1 MNALWRLVL
10 RCVHPFVP
18 KGFGAAVAVLWEG
31 RILVVRL
38 SYRKGLSLPGGRVG
52 KGETPEQAAV
62 RELAEEVGIHA
73 PPEAIRSV
81 YASMSG
87 RIFEYD
93 APAPPRVKID
103 DREVIEAKFLA
114 PEEIQDT
121 DDVLRNYLL
130 CRIPEKYRSS

>member
-1 MNALWRLVL
+1 MNALWRFVL
-10 RCVHPFVP
+10 RCVHPFMR

-62 RELAEEVGIHA
+62 RELVEEVGIHA

-81 YASMSG
+81 YASLST

-93 APAPPRVKID
+93 APTPPRVKID
-103 DREVIEAKFLA
+103 EREVVEAKFLA
-114 PEEIQDT
+114 PEEIHDT
-121 DDVLRNYLL
+121 DDVLRDYLL
-130 CRIPEKYRSS
+130 CRIPKQYRSS